1 MNPNYYDYGIN
12 ISTTAAAAEAQAES
26 GSPSSVIWFCPY
38 KFISMQQ
45 FQQFMAVA
53 SKFIRSAFAYT
64 DDQQDDDE

>member
-12 ISTTAAAAEAQAES
+12 ISTTAAEAEAES

-64 DDQQDDDE
+64 ADQQDNDE